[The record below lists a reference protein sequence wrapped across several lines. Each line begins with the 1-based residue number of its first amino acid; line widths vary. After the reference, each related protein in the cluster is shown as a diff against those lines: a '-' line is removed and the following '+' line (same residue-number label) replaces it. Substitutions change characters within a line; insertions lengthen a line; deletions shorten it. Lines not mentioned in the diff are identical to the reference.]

1 MISYLYTILWQK
13 PLLKVKL
20 LFDWFRGHKM
30 ELITDLIAYTNL
42 VFRWNWKWNLNIYWT
57 LIANLGSFWLAGRLL
72 QALQTLRAS
81 SSPTFGYRFMSRDWL
96 VDITLPWLL
105 RMMFF
110 YRTTRTNTLTLK
122 PCFRVL
128 SERPMTFK
136 FVARLNDSHSSVQ
149 INTLK

>member
-1 MISYLYTILWQK
+1 MISYLCTILWQK
-13 PLLKVKL
+13 PLLKGFFLIGSAGIRWNQLQISL
-20 LFDWFRGHKM
+20 LKQ
-30 ELITDLIAYTNL
+30 NL

-81 SSPTFGYRFMSRDWL
+81 SSPTFGYRLMSRDWL

-105 RMMFF
+105 RMMFIF
-110 YRTTRTNTLTLK
+110 YRATRTNTLTLK

-128 SERPMTFK
+128 SESTMTLK